1 MTEEKD
7 RATRVKAFLGLTARL
22 ALGGVFIYAG
32 LIKLLAPA
40 EEFAYAIETYKVT
53 GPALSLWAA
62 YIMPWLELFSGLL
75 LSGGI
80 FTRFNALLC
89 GAMLLFFEA
98 LLAQAW
104 LRGLEVTSCGC
115 FGSGGSNSLPV
126 EFAQNLVFLALA
138 CLAFRHGGAYSA
150 DAAVGR
156 PAPRPLNS
164 DKETL

>member
-1 MTEEKD
+1 MRMDKNKIMD
-7 RATRVKAFLGLTARL
+7 IAGLLARL
-22 ALGGVFIYAG
+22 ALAGVFIYAG
-32 LIKLLAPA
+32 LVKLLAPA

-75 LSGGI
+75 LASGI

-115 FGSGGSNSLPV
+115 FGSGASNSLPV
-126 EFAQNLVFLALA
+126 EFAQNLAFLVLA
-138 CLAFRHGGAYSA
+138 WAAFRHGGAYSA
-150 DAAVGR
+150 DAVLGR
-156 PAPRPLNS
+156 TAPGALNS
-164 DKETL
+164 QK